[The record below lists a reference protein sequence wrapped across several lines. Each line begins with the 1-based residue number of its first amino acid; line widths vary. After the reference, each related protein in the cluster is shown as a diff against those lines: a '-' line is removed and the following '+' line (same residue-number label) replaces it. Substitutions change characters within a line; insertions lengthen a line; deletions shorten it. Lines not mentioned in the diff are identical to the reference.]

1 MSAIAGTH
9 IVVGITGGIAA
20 YKSVDLTRRLRD
32 QGADVR
38 VVVTPAGKA
47 FITPLTLQATSGN
60 PVHDSLLD
68 TSAEAGMGHIELA
81 RWADQIVV
89 APASADFIAR
99 LATGLA
105 DTLLST
111 LCLASEA
118 PITIAPAMNHVMW
131 EKTATQR
138 NVESLRTWG
147 VTVLDP
153 RIGPQACGEV
163 GPGRM
168 QEPEEIVQYLAQS
181 RSPGSLDGVQVM
193 VTAGPTWEALD
204 PVRALT
210 NHSSGKMGYA
220 VATAARIAGASVTLI
235 SGPTALAPP
244 AGIQVKSVVSAQEML
259 AAVESNIDST
269 DILICA
275 AAVADYR
282 PADSM
287 PQKMKKDAPEMTIK
301 LVRNPDILASMA
313 ARPSPPF
320 IVGFAAETER
330 TIDNAR
336 GKLER
341 KKADLMVANPIKGK
355 DKPFGSDRNALVL
368 VDRNTELDLGQDTKI
383 KLAVNLIDEIA
394 KRFHA
399 KDSAEST

>member
-20 YKSVDLTRRLRD
+20 YKSVELTRRLRD

-259 AAVESNIDST
+259 AAVESKIDST

-282 PADSM
+282 PADIM
-287 PQKMKKDAPEMTIK
+287 TQKMKKDAPEITIK
-301 LVRNPDILASMA
+301 LVRNTDILASMA
-313 ARPSPPF
+313 ARSSPPF

-330 TIDNAR
+330 AIDNAR
-336 GKLER
+336 DKLKR
-341 KKADLMVANPIKGK
+341 KKVDLMVANLVESK

-368 VDRNTELDLGQDTKI
+368 VDRNTETDLGQDTKV
-383 KLAVNLIDEIA
+383 KLATNLIDEIA
-394 KRFHA
+394 QRFHA
-399 KDSAEST
+399 KDPAEST